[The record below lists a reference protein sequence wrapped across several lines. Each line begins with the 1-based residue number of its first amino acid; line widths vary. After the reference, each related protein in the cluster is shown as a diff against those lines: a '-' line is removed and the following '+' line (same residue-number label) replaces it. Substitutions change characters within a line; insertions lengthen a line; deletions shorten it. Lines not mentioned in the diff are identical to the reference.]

1 MGWVAPRSWRTPPSP
16 KCACTIHDT
25 QQDEK
30 GKWGYRDAEKKKGK
44 TKDAEEEEE
53 YDDELDG
60 LEMTLPQLMGNA
72 KAIQLLKSSEAVE
85 NL

>member
-1 MGWVAPRSWRTPPSP
+1 M
-16 KCACTIHDT
+16 

-30 GKWGYRDAEKKKGK
+30 GKWVYRDAEKKKGK